1 MRVDCSTWRSNMLPC
16 YFLCTQFTRLVSK
29 EGKNLPENK
38 RPAEYNRLV
47 PDKMLDTYKYV
58 NCIPVNH
65 SHTNQAA
72 IQYRVNHILDC
83 KCLSNACN
91 THYDALTCKFIGS
104 AEEGHSIPGA
114 RHKVNKLYGPK
125 RIWGLIQLSIII
137 FYSSS
142 LPYPLTLAMWR
153 SGHHLE
159 TSIWILIRENS
170 ISVPTSY
177 IPINIIQDILHDN
190 CGSPSSGFI
199 WIL

>member
-1 MRVDCSTWRSNMLPC
+1 MRVDCSTWRSNMLPCC

-38 RPAEYNRLV
+38 RPAEYNRFV

-91 THYDALTCKFIGS
+91 THYDAQTCKFIGS
-104 AEEGHSIPGA
+104 AEEGHIIVQVQDTRWINCMDRNESGVWYNFRLLSFI
-114 RHKVNKLYGPK
+114 RRRC
-125 RIWGLIQLSIII
+125 RIHWPWLCDVVDTTWKQASE
-137 FYSSS
+137 Y
-142 LPYPLTLAMWR
+142 
-153 SGHHLE
+153 
-159 TSIWILIRENS
+159 
-170 ISVPTSY
+170 
-177 IPINIIQDILHDN
+177 
-190 CGSPSSGFI
+190 
-199 WIL
+199 